1 MLPYVTIL
9 GRTLGMYS
17 VMAVI
22 GIAFAVVFFVLNKK
36 RTGFDAFGL
45 ALFGLI
51 VFTGLLIGGHLLYG
65 ITQHDL
71 IFRAFKN
78 IDRLSF
84 KDFFTVMAV
93 AFGGNVFYGGLIGSF
108 ITIGV
113 YLKVRKLGPERNAGI
128 LDVYSCAVPL
138 FHAFG
143 RVGCFF
149 GGCCYGIE
157 SACGFTA
164 HGNEYSPDVND
175 VNRFPVQLL
184 EASLNLLLFAFLVI
198 LLKKGVMKGN
208 LMWIYGSIYPV
219 IRFFD
224 EFLRGDAIRGFVFGL
239 STSQWISIF
248 VFVLSVTMIIIRVC
262 KKPAPAMPVPTQE
275 ESIQATDES
284 IQATDVPSSHL
295 PETAPATD
303 ISFNKTDTI

>member
-1 MLPYVTIL
+1 
-9 GRTLGMYS
+9 
-17 VMAVI
+17 
-22 GIAFAVVFFVLNKK
+22 
-36 RTGFDAFGL
+36 
-45 ALFGLI
+45 
-51 VFTGLLIGGHLLYG
+51 
-65 ITQHDL
+65 
-71 IFRAFKN
+71 
-78 IDRLSF
+78 
-84 KDFFTVMAV
+84 
-93 AFGGNVFYGGLIGSF
+93 
-108 ITIGV
+108 
-113 YLKVRKLGPERNAGI
+113 
-128 LDVYSCAVPL
+128 
-138 FHAFG
+138 
-143 RVGCFF
+143 
-149 GGCCYGIE
+149 
-157 SACGFTA
+157 
-164 HGNEYSPDVND
+164 

>member
-36 RTGFDAFGL
+36 QTGFDAFGL

-78 IDRLSF
+78 IGRLSF

-128 LDVYSCAVPL
+128 LDVYSCAAPL

-157 SACGFTA
+157 SAFGFTA

-275 ESIQATDES
+275 ESIQATDEPLPLPPTEPVS
-284 IQATDVPSSHL
+284 AT
-295 PETAPATD
+295 ENAP
-303 ISFNKTDTI
+303 NNTITN